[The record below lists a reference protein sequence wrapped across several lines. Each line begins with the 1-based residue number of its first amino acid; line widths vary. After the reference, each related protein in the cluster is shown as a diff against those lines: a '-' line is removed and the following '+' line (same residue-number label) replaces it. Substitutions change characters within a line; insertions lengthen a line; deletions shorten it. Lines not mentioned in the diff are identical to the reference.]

1 MDRENLCVAFALTGS
16 FCTFSKVIPEIEKI
30 KKAGIDI
37 IPIMSYSAFSTDTR
51 FGESDYFIR
60 KIEEITGNKILTKIK
75 EVEPLGPKKMADALI
90 IAPATSS
97 TISRLSV
104 SDSGTA
110 VTLSAK
116 SLLRNNCPIIIAV
129 STNDGL
135 SGSAENIGR
144 LLNRKNF
151 YFVPFSQDDYKEK
164 PFSLVADMTKI
175 FPTLT
180 EALKGKQIQP
190 LLQ

>member
-1 MDRENLCVAFALTGS
+1 
-16 FCTFSKVIPEIEKI
+16 
-30 KKAGIDI
+30 
-37 IPIMSYSAFSTDTR
+37 
-51 FGESDYFIR
+51 
-60 KIEEITGNKILTKIK
+60 
-75 EVEPLGPKKMADALI
+75 MADALI